1 VNSSALFK
9 RYLAQTSTFKPFIID
24 VDRAEG
30 VYIWDKSG
38 KQYIDFT
45 SGMCANNLGNRHPKI
60 LSAIEKQLQ
69 KFSYT
74 MVYGEFIQQPQ
85 VDFAQQICAFLPSE
99 LQQLFYV
106 NSGSEAIE
114 GAIKLARLNNHR
126 SEIISFK
133 NSYHGSTMGAMSVL
147 GNESYRSMFQPMLPD
162 TKLLDFNNLE
172 QLSQIT
178 EKTCCVVTEVMRS
191 GAGMELPN
199 PEFLQALRER
209 CTETGALLI
218 FDEIQTGFGRTG
230 KLFAF
235 EHYNVVPD
243 ILCIAKSMGGGMPI
257 GAFVSSVER
266 MDRLNNGHP
275 LLGHATTFGG
285 HPVSCVAGLASL
297 EIISDPN
304 FLAQVN
310 RNEQL
315 IRQYFQ
321 HPKIKEIRGKGQFL
335 AVELDEQVDIETV
348 VTHCVENGL
357 LLLWLLFNYK
367 SLALT
372 PPLIITEDDIK
383 KASEIFK
390 HALDL

>member
-1 VNSSALFK
+1 MKSSALFK
-9 RYLAQTSTFKPFIID
+9 RYLAQTTTFSPFMID
-24 VDRAEG
+24 VERAEG

-38 KQYIDFT
+38 KQYLDFT
-45 SGMCANNLGNRHPKI
+45 SGMCANNLGNRHPKVI
-60 LSAIEKQLQ
+60 SAIEKQLQ
-69 KFSYT
+69 RFSYT

-85 VDFAQQICAFLPSE
+85 VDFAEKICSFLPGD

-133 NSYHGSTMGAMSVL
+133 NSYHGSTMGAMSAI
-147 GNESYRSMFQPMLPD
+147 GSENFRSLFQPLLPD
-162 TKLLDFNNLE
+162 TKILEFNNIE

-178 EKTCCVVTEVMRS
+178 ENTCCVITEVIRS

-199 PEFLQALRER
+199 PAFLQALRSR
-209 CTETGALLI
+209 CHETGALLI

-243 ILCIAKSMGGGMPI
+243 VLCIAKSMGGGMPV

-285 HPVSCVAGLASL
+285 HPVSCAAGLASL
-297 EIISDPN
+297 EIISNPD
-304 FLAQVN
+304 FLKQVN
-310 RNEQL
+310 HNETL
-315 IRQYFQ
+315 IRKYFK
-321 HPKIKEIRGKGQFL
+321 HPNIKEIRGKGQFL
-335 AVELDEQVDIETV
+335 AIELNDSVDIENV
-348 VTHCVENGL
+348 VTTCIENGL
-357 LLLWLLFNYK
+357 LLLWLLLNYQ

-372 PPLIITEDDIK
+372 PPLIITEDEIK

-390 HALDL
+390 NALEK

>member
-1 VNSSALFK
+1 MNSSVLFK
-9 RYLAQTSTFKPFIID
+9 RYLAQTTTFKPFMVD
-24 VDRAEG
+24 VERAEG
-30 VYIWDKSG
+30 VHIWDKSE
-38 KQYIDFT
+38 KKYIDFT
-45 SGMCANNLGNRHPKI
+45 SGMCANNLGNRHPKVI
-60 LSAIEKQLQ
+60 SAIENQLQ

-85 VDFAQQICAFLPSE
+85 VDFAQKICSFLPSN

-106 NSGSEAIE
+106 NSGSEAVE

-133 NSYHGSTMGAMSVL
+133 NAYHGSTMGAMSVL
-147 GNESYRSMFQPMLPD
+147 GNESYRSLFQPMLPD
-162 TKLLDFNNLE
+162 TKLLEFNNIE
-172 QLSQIT
+172 QLSEIT
-178 EKTCCVVTEVMRS
+178 EKTCCVITEVIRS

-199 PEFLQALRER
+199 SEFLQALRER

-235 EHYNVVPD
+235 EHYLIVPD

-285 HPVSCVAGLASL
+285 HPVSCAAGLASL
-297 EIISDPN
+297 EIISDPK

-310 RNEQL
+310 RNEEL
-315 IRQYFQ
+315 IRKYFQ
-321 HPKIKEIRGKGQFL
+321 HPEIKEIRGKGQFL
-335 AVELDEQVDIETV
+335 AVELNENIDIENV
-348 VTHCVENGL
+348 VTTCIENGL
-357 LLLWLLFNYK
+357 LLLWLLFNYQ

-372 PPLIITEDDIK
+372 PPLIITEEQIK
-383 KASEIFK
+383 EASKIFK
-390 HALDL
+390 NALEK

>member
-1 VNSSALFK
+1 
-9 RYLAQTSTFKPFIID
+9 
-24 VDRAEG
+24 
-30 VYIWDKSG
+30 
-38 KQYIDFT
+38 
-45 SGMCANNLGNRHPKI
+45 
-60 LSAIEKQLQ
+60 
-69 KFSYT
+69 
-74 MVYGEFIQQPQ
+74 
-85 VDFAQQICAFLPSE
+85 
-99 LQQLFYV
+99 
-106 NSGSEAIE
+106 
-114 GAIKLARLNNHR
+114 
-126 SEIISFK
+126 
-133 NSYHGSTMGAMSVL
+133 
-147 GNESYRSMFQPMLPD
+147 
-162 TKLLDFNNLE
+162 
-172 QLSQIT
+172 
-178 EKTCCVVTEVMRS
+178 MRS

-235 EHYNVVPD
+235 VHYNVVPVF
-243 ILCIAKSMGGGMPI
+243 LCIAKSMGGGMPI

-297 EIISDPN
+297 EIISEPN

-315 IRQYFQ
+315 IRNYFQ

-390 HALDL
+390 NALDL

>member
-1 VNSSALFK
+1 
-9 RYLAQTSTFKPFIID
+9 
-24 VDRAEG
+24 
-30 VYIWDKSG
+30 
-38 KQYIDFT
+38 
-45 SGMCANNLGNRHPKI
+45 
-60 LSAIEKQLQ
+60 
-69 KFSYT
+69 

-85 VDFAQQICAFLPSE
+85 VDFAQQICSFLPSE

-114 GAIKLARLNNHR
+114 GAIKLARLNKHR

-147 GNESYRSMFQPMLPD
+147 GNESYRSLFQPMLPD

-297 EIISDPN
+297 EIISEPN
-304 FLAQVN
+304 FLTQVN

-335 AVELDEQVDIETV
+335 AVELDEHVDIENV

-390 HALDL
+390 HALDK

>member
-1 VNSSALFK
+1 VNSSVLFK
-9 RYLAQTSTFKPFIID
+9 RYLAQTTTFKPFMVD
-24 VDRAEG
+24 VERAEG
-30 VYIWDKSG
+30 VHIWDKSE
-38 KQYIDFT
+38 KKYIDFT
-45 SGMCANNLGNRHPKI
+45 SGMCANNLGNRHPKVI
-60 LSAIEKQLQ
+60 SAIENQLQ

-85 VDFAQQICAFLPSE
+85 VDFAQKICSFLPSN

-106 NSGSEAIE
+106 NSGSEAVE

-133 NSYHGSTMGAMSVL
+133 NAYHGSTMGAMSVL
-147 GNESYRSMFQPMLPD
+147 GNESYRSLFQPMLPD
-162 TKLLDFNNLE
+162 TKLLEFNNIE
-172 QLSQIT
+172 QLSEIT
-178 EKTCCVVTEVMRS
+178 EKTCCVITEVIRS

-199 PEFLQALRER
+199 SEFLQALRER

-235 EHYNVVPD
+235 EHYLIVPD

-285 HPVSCVAGLASL
+285 HPVSCAAGLASL
-297 EIISDPN
+297 EIISDPK

-310 RNEQL
+310 RNEEL
-315 IRQYFQ
+315 IRKYFQ
-321 HPKIKEIRGKGQFL
+321 HPEIKEIRGKGQFL
-335 AVELDEQVDIETV
+335 AVELNENIDIENV
-348 VTHCVENGL
+348 VTTCIENGL
-357 LLLWLLFNYK
+357 LLLWLLFNYQ

-372 PPLIITEDDIK
+372 PPLIITEEQIK
-383 KASEIFK
+383 EASKIFK
-390 HALDL
+390 NALEK

>member
-1 VNSSALFK
+1 MNSSALFK
-9 RYLAQTSTFKPFIID
+9 RYLAQTSNFTPFIVD
-24 VDRAEG
+24 VERAEG
-30 VYIWDKSG
+30 VYIWDKSE
-38 KQYIDFT
+38 KKYLDFT
-45 SGMCANNLGNRHPKI
+45 SGMCANNLGNRHPKVI
-60 LSAIEKQLQ
+60 SAIESQLQ

-85 VDFAQQICAFLPSE
+85 IDFAEKICSLLPGN

-114 GAIKLARLNNHR
+114 GAIKLARLNNSR

-147 GNESYRSMFQPMLPD
+147 GNESYRSLFQPMLPD
-162 TKLLDFNNLE
+162 TKLLEFNNVE
-172 QLSQIT
+172 QLSEIT
-178 EKTCCVVTEVMRS
+178 EKTCCVITEVIRS

-199 PEFLQALRER
+199 PAFLQALRSR
-209 CTETGALLI
+209 CNETGALLI
-218 FDEIQTGFGRTG
+218 FDEIQTGLGRTG

-285 HPVSCVAGLASL
+285 HPVSCAAGLASL
-297 EIISDPN
+297 EIIANPE
-304 FLAQVN
+304 FLEQVN
-310 RNEQL
+310 RNGEL
-315 IRQYFQ
+315 IRHYFQ
-321 HPKIKEIRGKGQFL
+321 HPEIKEIRGKGQFL
-335 AVELDEQVDIETV
+335 AVELKNPKRIEDV
-348 VTHCVENGL
+348 VTYCANNGL
-357 LLLWLLFNYK
+357 LLLWLLFNYQ

-372 PPLIITEDDIK
+372 PPLIITEDQIK
-383 KASEIFK
+383 EASEIFK
-390 HALDL
+390 NALTE

>member
-1 VNSSALFK
+1 MNSSALFK

-24 VDRAEG
+24 VERAEG

-38 KQYIDFT
+38 KEYIDFT
-45 SGMCANNLGNRHPKI
+45 SGMCANNLGNRHPKVI
-60 LSAIEKQLQ
+60 AAIEKQLQ
-69 KFSYT
+69 KFSHT

-85 VDFAQQICAFLPSE
+85 IDFAQKICSLLPAN

-133 NSYHGSTMGAMSVL
+133 NSYHGSTMGAMSAI
-147 GNESYRSMFQPMLPD
+147 GNESFRSLFQPLLPD
-162 TKLLDFNNLE
+162 AKILEFNNLA
-172 QLSQIT
+172 QLSEIT
-178 EKTCCVVTEVMRS
+178 EKTCCVITEVMRS

-199 PEFLQALRER
+199 PLFLQALRSR
-209 CTETGALLI
+209 CNETGALLI

-235 EHYNVVPD
+235 EHYEVVPD
-243 ILCIAKSMGGGMPI
+243 ILCIAKSMGGGLPI
-257 GAFVSSVER
+257 GAFVSSIER
-266 MDRLNNGHP
+266 MNRLNNGHP

-285 HPVSCVAGLASL
+285 HPVSCAAGLVSL
-297 EIISDPN
+297 EIISDPK
-304 FLAQVN
+304 FLSQIN
-310 RNEQL
+310 HNETL
-315 IRQYFQ
+315 IRNYFQ

-335 AVELDEQVDIETV
+335 AVELNDSVDIENV
-348 VTHCVENGL
+348 VTTCIDNGL
-357 LLLWLLFNYK
+357 LLLWLLFNYQ

-372 PPLIITEDDIK
+372 PALIITEEDIK

-390 HALDL
+390 AAL